1 MSDIPQ
7 TNEPKVAMLAIAWE
21 MVKEIYGS
29 QFKESTR
36 SETIKRTTN
45 EVLRIYT
52 ALANGK
58 PINGELPPVK
68 INGGLPRPVQSSPI
82 GSHSR

>member
-1 MSDIPQ
+1 MADIPE

-21 MVKEIYGS
+21 MVKEIYGT
-29 QFKESTR
+29 QFKENTR

-52 ALANGK
+52 ALVNGK
-58 PINGELPPVK
+58 PITGEPPSIK
-68 INGGLPRPVQSSPI
+68 INGGLSRPVPASQVSND
-82 GSHSR
+82 R